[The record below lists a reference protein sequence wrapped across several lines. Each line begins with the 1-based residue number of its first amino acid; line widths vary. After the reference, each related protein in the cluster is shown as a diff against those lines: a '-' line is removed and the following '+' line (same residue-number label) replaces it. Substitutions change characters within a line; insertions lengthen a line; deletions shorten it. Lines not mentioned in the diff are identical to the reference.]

1 MRRHK
6 SAGAERRRT
15 DVVFALAAA
24 VMLAGFAV
32 LVVTLQ
38 GLSHDL
44 RTANEA
50 RDALAQQV
58 ERLGESPVAGPPG
71 SRGQPGASVIGPTG
85 PPGEQGDPGE
95 PGTPGPVGPTGPVGP
110 SGSPGTNGSD
120 GVGTTGPSGVA
131 GTDGQSVVGPAGPKG
146 DTGPAGEAGKD
157 GTDGANGR
165 DGRDGADGQTCPDG
179 YSLQPPAD
187 DPDALVCRRTSVS
200 PPPTEQSRGLLGLG
214 ALAATSMYR
223 RLDA

>member
-15 DVVFALAAA
+15 DLVFALAAA
-24 VMLAGFAV
+24 VVLAGFAV

-71 SRGQPGASVIGPTG
+71 SRGQPGDSVIGPTG

-95 PGTPGPVGPTGPVGP
+95 PGTPGPAGPTGPVGP
-110 SGSPGTNGSD
+110 SGSPGTSGSV
-120 GVGTTGPSGVA
+120 GVGTTGPSGAA
-131 GTDGQSVVGPAGPKG
+131 GEDGQSVVGPAGPKG

-157 GTDGANGR
+157 GTDGR
-165 DGRDGADGQTCPDG
+165 DGRDGVDGQTCPDG
-179 YSLQPPAD
+179 YTLQPPPD
-187 DPDALVCRRTSVS
+187 DPDALVCRRTA
-200 PPPTEQSRGLLGLG
+200 PAPTPTEQSRNLLGLG
-214 ALAATSMYR
+214 ALAATSIYR
-223 RLDA
+223 RLDG